1 MGHLARR
8 GAALAGPR
16 EGNAMKGKPKCVH
29 KAVHSVL
36 DTPCHFARGAIRPEC
51 ELRVR
56 TSSDDR
62 DKFLHEVDVSPC
74 AGAVGIAEYQYRRHL
89 KHQYE
94 GVLCRR
100 DGCLYVSKYRAEL
113 RGLTSDNIEDEEG
126 VALFREGGTADVELD
141 PTRSGGRLVSGGT
154 ASMAERYRNEMKF
167 NLNSK
172 TS

>member
-16 EGNAMKGKPKCVH
+16 EGNAMKGKPKCVY

-36 DTPCHFARGAIRPEC
+36 DTPRHFARGAIRPEC

-74 AGAVGIAEYQYRRHL
+74 ARAVGIAEYQYRRHL
-89 KHQYE
+89 NHQYE
-94 GVLCRR
+94 SVLCRR
-100 DGCLYVSKYRAEL
+100 DGCLYVGEYRAEL
-113 RGLTSDNIEDEEG
+113 RDFVHGLGMFG
-126 VALFREGGTADVELD
+126 VDADAFAGKSWIRFLC
-141 PTRSGGRLVSGGT
+141 VSGFSRLRRVRCVFCPAGLIT
-154 ASMAERYRNEMKF
+154 NKW
-167 NLNSK
+167 LK
-172 TS
+172 